1 MLPVRC
7 YTCNALLADVFPAF
21 QQWRMDGGTTRE
33 FVDARGYHRP
43 CCRIAFLCHV
53 DSVDHLKTY
62 SNDDA
67 TLDDAGTRLLR
78 RVEASRT
85 VPCADDA
92 Q

>member
-7 YTCNALLADVFPAF
+7 YTCNATLAAAFPAF
-21 QQWRMDGGTTRE
+21 QNWRAGGGTTRD
-33 FVDARGYHRP
+33 FVDAHGLQRP

-53 DSVDHLKTY
+53 DSVDHLKNY

-67 TLDDAGTRLLR
+67 TLDDSGTRLLR
-78 RVEASRT
+78 RVEAPRT

-92 Q
+92 A

>member
-7 YTCNALLADVFPAF
+7 YTCNALLADALPAF
-21 QQWRMDGGTTRE
+21 QQWRMGGGTTRE
-33 FVDARGYHRP
+33 FVDARGYQRP

-92 Q
+92 A